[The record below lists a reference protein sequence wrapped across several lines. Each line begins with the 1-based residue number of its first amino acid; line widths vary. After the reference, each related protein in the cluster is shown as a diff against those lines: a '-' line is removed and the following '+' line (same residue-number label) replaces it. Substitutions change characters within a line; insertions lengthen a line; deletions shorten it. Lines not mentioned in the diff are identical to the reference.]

1 LTQGNLGSDNFARA
15 ELIELSSNVIRNQ
28 ITSRRNMKFRIS
40 LTLLALA
47 TLNFAPRLH
56 GQSSQGASQEQLHER
71 SSFHLVEAT
80 ISDIEQAY
88 RSHLLTP
95 EQLVKMYQD
104 RITAYDG
111 LATTPHLSSYMH
123 LNDHAIDAAN
133 QLDNHDDNARRDLPL
148 FGVPMVL
155 KDNINTL
162 DMPTTAGSV
171 ALGLSMPPQ
180 DATVAAK
187 LRKAG
192 AIILGKGS
200 LTEFANFLTNGMPAG
215 FSSQLRFQQTGAGGD
230 LATDGYGF
238 NPYDPRPDPRAGV
251 HDGRPALSPG
261 GSSSGPGIAVSA
273 NLAAVGIGT
282 ETSGSIL
289 SPGFQNMLVG
299 IKPTIGLVSRTGI
312 VPITEDQDTAG
323 PLARTVTDAAK
334 VLGVIAGYDP
344 QDPATAACLTPGN
357 CLSDYTGFL
366 NKDAL
371 RGARIAVPYYSYW
384 TTGSGRETMS
394 VERANVME
402 NAVAVLRSLGA
413 IVTDCNQFYAA
424 EYGANGYQ
432 NGPTNGQQPQD
443 FFNCPGEIPDQAAL
457 NAFGG
462 CGSLPPQPANCST
475 VLLYG
480 FKHDLNKYLLATYGS
495 AGATSDSGTPVT
507 SLADVIAYNNAN
519 AAVALKYGQILAI
532 AAQALDTSPLSA
544 DTARYHS
551 DRAEDLRLAKTMGL
565 DVMYQHFDATL
576 FPANN
581 GANIAARAG
590 YPSIT
595 IPGGFYV
602 NPPAPISTLLSPPTP
617 FPAGFDAQPAPYGVT
632 FSGPA
637 FSEGRLIG
645 FTYAFEQAT
654 HHRQAP
660 ASAPALA
667 SDLVERDQDKN

>member
-1 LTQGNLGSDNFARA
+1 
-15 ELIELSSNVIRNQ
+15 
-28 ITSRRNMKFRIS
+28 MKFRIS
-40 LTLLALA
+40 LTLFSLA
-47 TLNFAPRLH
+47 TFSFAPKLH
-56 GQSSQGASQEQLHER
+56 CQSSQGASQEQLHER

-80 ISDIEQAY
+80 ISDIEQAF

-95 EQLVKMYQD
+95 EQLVKMYQG
-104 RITAYDG
+104 RIATYDG
-111 LATTPHLSSYMH
+111 LATTTHVSSYMH
-123 LNDHAIDAAN
+123 RNDNAVDAAN
-133 QLDNHDDNARRDLPL
+133 QLDNHDDDARRDLPL
-148 FGVPMVL
+148 FGVPMIL
-155 KDNINTL
+155 KDNINTF

-171 ALGLSMPPQ
+171 ALGSSIPPQ

-192 AIILGKGS
+192 AVILGKGS
-200 LTEFANFLTNGMPAG
+200 LTEFANFLTNGMPSG

-251 HDGRPALSPG
+251 NDGRPALSPG

-334 VLGVIAGYDP
+334 VLGVIAGFDP

-366 NKDAL
+366 DKDAL

-384 TTGSGRETMS
+384 TTGSGRESMS
-394 VERANVME
+394 AERANVME

-432 NGPTNGQQPQD
+432 NGPPNGQLPQD

-462 CGSLPPQPANCST
+462 CGSLPPEPANCST

-480 FKHDLNKYLLATYGS
+480 FKRDLNNYLLATYGS
-495 AGATSDSGTPVT
+495 AGATSDSGTPVA
-507 SLADVIAYNNAN
+507 SLADVIAYNSAN

-551 DRAEDLRLAKTMGL
+551 DRAKDLLLAKTMGL
-565 DVMYQHFDATL
+565 DVMYQHFDAIL

-595 IPGGFYV
+595 VPGGFYV

-617 FPAGFDAQPAPYGVT
+617 FPSGFNAQPAPYGVT

-645 FTYAFEQAT
+645 FAYAFEQAT
-654 HHRQAP
+654 HHRQAA
-660 ASAPALA
+660 ASVPALA
-667 SDLVERDQDKN
+667 SDVVERDQDKN

>member
-1 LTQGNLGSDNFARA
+1 
-15 ELIELSSNVIRNQ
+15 
-28 ITSRRNMKFRIS
+28 MKFRIS
-40 LTLLALA
+40 LPLLGLAALA
-47 TLNFAPRLH
+47 FAPWL
-56 GQSSQGASQEQLHER
+56 QSQSTQGANQGDEQHER
-71 SSFHLVEAT
+71 SSFHLVDAT
-80 ISDIEQAY
+80 ISDIQQAY
-88 RSHLLTP
+88 RSHLLVR
-95 EQLVKMYQD
+95 EQLVQMYQA

-123 LNDHAIDAAN
+123 LNAHAVDAAK
-133 QLDNHDDNARRDLPL
+133 QLNNHDDDTRRDMPL
-148 FGVPMVL
+148 FGVPMIL
-155 KDNINTL
+155 KDNINTF

-180 DATVAAK
+180 DAPVAAK

-200 LTEFANFLTNGMPAG
+200 LTEFANFLTNGMPSG
-215 FSSQLRFQQTGAGGD
+215 FSSQLRYQQSQNGTNAQ
-230 LATDGYGF
+230 LLLTVGYGF
-238 NPYDPRPDPRAGV
+238 NAYDPRPDPRAGV
-251 HDGRPALSPG
+251 NDGRPALSPG
-261 GSSSGPGIAVSA
+261 GSSSGPGIAVSS

-299 IKPTIGLVSRTGI
+299 IKPTVGLVSRTGI

-323 PLARTVTDAAK
+323 PLARSVTDAAK
-334 VLGVIAGYDP
+334 VLGVIAGFDP

-357 CLSDYTGFL
+357 CLSDYTQFL

-371 RGARIAVPYYSYW
+371 SGARIAVPYYSYW
-384 TTGSGRETMS
+384 TTGSGRES
-394 VERANVME
+394 LSAERAQVME

-432 NGPTNGQQPQD
+432 NGPPSGVTPAE
-443 FFNCPGEIPDQAAL
+443 FFNCPGEVPDQTAL

-480 FKHDLNKYLLATYGS
+480 FKHDLNNYLLATYGS
-495 AGATSDSGTPVT
+495 AGATSDGGTPVHT
-507 SLADVIAYNNAN
+507 LADVVAYNNAN

-551 DRAEDLRLAKTMGL
+551 DRAQDLMLAKTMGL
-565 DVMYQHFDATL
+565 DVMYQQFDALL

-595 IPGGFYV
+595 VPGGFYV
-602 NPPAPISTLLSPPTP
+602 NPPVSISTLLSPPTP
-617 FPAGFDAQPAPYGVT
+617 FPTGFNAQPAPYGVT

-645 FTYAFEQAT
+645 FAYAFEQAT

-660 ASAPALA
+660 SSVPALA
-667 SDLVERDQDKN
+667 SDVVERDQDRN

>member
-1 LTQGNLGSDNFARA
+1 
-15 ELIELSSNVIRNQ
+15 
-28 ITSRRNMKFRIS
+28 MKVHIS
-40 LTLLALA
+40 LALLSLA
-47 TLNFAPRLH
+47 VLSFAPRLH
-56 GQSSQGASQEQLHER
+56 SQSSQGASQEQLHER

-80 ISDIEQAY
+80 ISDIEHAY

-95 EQLVKMYQD
+95 ERLVRMYQR
-104 RITAYDG
+104 RIAAYDG

-123 LNDHAIDAAN
+123 LNDRAIDAAN
-133 QLDNHDDNARRDLPL
+133 QLDNHDDDARRDLPL
-148 FGVPMVL
+148 FGVPMIL
-155 KDNINTL
+155 KDNINTF
-162 DMPTTAGSV
+162 DTPTTAGSV
-171 ALGLSMPPQ
+171 ALGLSRPPR

-187 LRKAG
+187 LREAG

-200 LTEFANFLTNGMPAG
+200 LTEFANFLTNGMPSG
-215 FSSQLRFQQTGAGGD
+215 FSSQLRFQQSGIGGD
-230 LATDGYGF
+230 LAMDGYGF
-238 NPYDPRPDPRAGV
+238 NPYDPRPDPRAGIN
-251 HDGRPALSPG
+251 DGRPALSPG

-299 IKPTIGLVSRTGI
+299 IKPTIGLVSRAGI

-334 VLGVIAGYDP
+334 VLGVIAGFDP

-357 CLSDYTGFL
+357 CLSDYTRFL
-366 NKDAL
+366 HKHAL

-384 TTGSGRETMS
+384 TTGSGRESMS
-394 VERANVME
+394 AERANVME

-413 IVTDCNQFYAA
+413 VVTDCNQFYAA

-432 NGPTNGQQPQD
+432 DGPTNGQQPQD

-475 VLLYG
+475 VLLFG
-480 FKHDLNKYLLATYGS
+480 FKRDLNNYLQTTYGS

-551 DRAEDLRLAKTMGL
+551 DRAKDLLLAKTMGL
-565 DVMYQHFDATL
+565 DVMYQHFDAIL

-590 YPSIT
+590 FPSIT
-595 IPGGFYV
+595 VPGGFYV

-617 FPAGFDAQPAPYGVT
+617 FPPGFNAQPAPYGVT

-645 FTYAFEQAT
+645 FAYAFEQAT
-654 HHRQAP
+654 HHRQSP
-660 ASAPALA
+660 ASAPALP
-667 SDLVERDQDKN
+667 SDVVERDQDQDKD

>member
-1 LTQGNLGSDNFARA
+1 MK
-15 ELIELSSNVIRNQ
+15 LS
-28 ITSRRNMKFRIS
+28 IS
-40 LTLLALA
+40 LTLLSLA
-47 TLNFAPRLH
+47 TLSFAPRLH
-56 GQSSQGASQEQLHER
+56 SQSSQGASQEQQQER

-95 EQLVKMYQD
+95 EQLVKMYQG
-104 RITAYDG
+104 RIAAYDG

-123 LNDHAIDAAN
+123 LNDRAIDAAN
-133 QLDNHDDNARRDLPL
+133 QLDNHDDDARRDLPL
-148 FGVPMVL
+148 FGVPMIL
-155 KDNINTL
+155 KDNINTF

-171 ALGLSMPPQ
+171 ALGLSQPPQ
-180 DATVAAK
+180 DAPVAAK

-192 AIILGKGS
+192 AVILGKGT
-200 LTEFANFLTNGMPAG
+200 LTEFANFLTNGMPSG
-215 FSSQLRFQQTGAGGD
+215 FSSQLRFQQTAAGGD
-230 LATDGYGF
+230 LTADGYGF
-238 NPYDPRPDPRAGV
+238 NAFDPRPDPRAGAN
-251 HDGRPALSPG
+251 DGRPALSPG

-334 VLGVIAGYDP
+334 VLGVIAGFDP
-344 QDPATAACLTPGN
+344 QDPATAACLMPGN
-357 CLSDYTGFL
+357 CLSDYTEFL
-366 NKDAL
+366 DKDAL
-371 RGARIAVPYYSYW
+371 RGARIAVPFYSYW
-384 TTGSGRETMS
+384 TTGSGRESMS
-394 VERANVME
+394 AERASVME

-432 NGPTNGQQPQD
+432 NGPPAGQLPQN

-480 FKHDLNKYLLATYGS
+480 FKRDLNNYLVATYGS

-507 SLADVIAYNNAN
+507 SLADVIAFNAAN

-532 AAQALDTSPLSA
+532 AAQALDTSALSA

-551 DRAEDLRLAKTMGL
+551 DRAKDLQLARTMGL
-565 DVMYQHFDATL
+565 DVMYQNFDAIL

-590 YPSIT
+590 FPSIT
-595 IPGGFYV
+595 VPGGFYV
-602 NPPAPISTLLSPPTP
+602 NPPVPISTLLSPPTP
-617 FPAGFDAQPAPYGVT
+617 FPSGFNAQPAPYGVT

-645 FTYAFEQAT
+645 FAYAFEQAT

-660 ASAPALA
+660 ASVPALA
-667 SDLVERDQDKN
+667 SDVVERDQDKN

>member
-1 LTQGNLGSDNFARA
+1 
-15 ELIELSSNVIRNQ
+15 
-28 ITSRRNMKFRIS
+28 MKFRIS

-111 LATTPHLSSYMH
+111 LATTPHFSSYMH

-384 TTGSGRETMS
+384 TTGSGRESMS

>member
-1 LTQGNLGSDNFARA
+1 
-15 ELIELSSNVIRNQ
+15 
-28 ITSRRNMKFRIS
+28 MKLRIS

-47 TLNFAPRLH
+47 TLIFAPRLH
-56 GQSSQGASQEQLHER
+56 SQSDQGASQEQQHER

-80 ISDIEQAY
+80 ISDIQHAY

-95 EQLVKMYQD
+95 DQLVKMYQG

-111 LATTPHLSSYMH
+111 LATTPHLASYMH
-123 LNDHAIDAAN
+123 LNPHAIDAAN
-133 QLDNHDDNARRDLPL
+133 QLDNHDEDARRDLPL
-148 FGVPMVL
+148 FGVPMIL
-155 KDNINTL
+155 KDNINTF

-171 ALGLSMPPQ
+171 ALGRSRPPQ
-180 DATVAAK
+180 DAPVAAK

-200 LTEFANFLTNGMPAG
+200 LTEFANFLTNGMPSG
-215 FSSQLRFQQTGAGGD
+215 FSSQLRFQQTAAGGN
-230 LATDGYGF
+230 LATDGFGF
-238 NPYDPRPDPRAGV
+238 NSYDPRADPRPLSLGPPPIPP
-251 HDGRPALSPG
+251 DGRPALSPG
-261 GSSSGPGIAVSA
+261 GSSSGPGIAVSS
-273 NLAAVGIGT
+273 NLAVVGIGT

-299 IKPTIGLVSRTGI
+299 IKPTRGLVSRTGI

-334 VLGVIAGYDP
+334 VLGVISGFDP

-366 NKDAL
+366 DKHAL

-384 TTGSGRETMS
+384 TTGSGLESFS
-394 VERANVME
+394 VERAKVME

-413 IVTDCNQFYAA
+413 TVTDCNQFYAA

-432 NGPTNGQQPQD
+432 NGPPSGTPPQV
-443 FFNCPGEIPDQAAL
+443 FFNCPGEIPDQTAL

-462 CGSLPPQPANCST
+462 CGSLPPQPPNCST

-480 FKHDLNKYLLATYGS
+480 FKHDLNNYLFATYGS

-519 AAVALKYGQILAI
+519 ASVALKYGQILAI
-532 AAQALDTSPLSA
+532 AAQALDTSPGSA
-544 DTARYHS
+544 DTARYLS
-551 DRAEDLRLAKTMGL
+551 DRAKDLLLAKTLGL
-565 DVMYQHFDATL
+565 DVVYQHFDAVL

-595 IPGGFYV
+595 VPGGFYV
-602 NPPAPISTLLSPPTP
+602 NPPVPISTMLAPPIP
-617 FPAGFDAQPAPYGVT
+617 FPPNFDAQPAPYGVT

-645 FTYAFEQAT
+645 FAYAFEQAT

-660 ASAPALA
+660 ASVPPLA
-667 SDLVERDQDKN
+667 SDVVERDQDKN

>member
-1 LTQGNLGSDNFARA
+1 M
-15 ELIELSSNVIRNQ
+15 I
-28 ITSRRNMKFRIS
+28 
-40 LTLLALA
+40 
-47 TLNFAPRLH
+47 
-56 GQSSQGASQEQLHER
+56 
-71 SSFHLVEAT
+71 
-80 ISDIEQAY
+80 
-88 RSHLLTP
+88 
-95 EQLVKMYQD
+95 
-104 RITAYDG
+104 
-111 LATTPHLSSYMH
+111 
-123 LNDHAIDAAN
+123 
-133 QLDNHDDNARRDLPL
+133 
-148 FGVPMVL
+148 L
-155 KDNINTL
+155 KDNINTF

-171 ALGLSMPPQ
+171 ALGLSQPPQ

-200 LTEFANFLTNGMPAG
+200 LTEFANFLTNGMPSG
-215 FSSQLRFQQTGAGGD
+215 FSSQLRFQQTGAGGN
-230 LATDGYGF
+230 LAADGYGF
-238 NPYDPRPDPRAGV
+238 NAFDPRPDPRAGV
-251 HDGRPALSPG
+251 NDGRPALSPG

-334 VLGVIAGYDP
+334 VLGVIAGFDP

-357 CLSDYTGFL
+357 CLSDYTEFL
-366 NKDAL
+366 DKDAL
-371 RGARIAVPYYSYW
+371 RGARIAVPYWSYW
-384 TTGSGRETMS
+384 TTGSGRESMS
-394 VERANVME
+394 AERAAVME

-432 NGPTNGQQPQD
+432 NGSPAGQLPQD

-480 FKHDLNKYLLATYGS
+480 FKRDLNNYLLATYGS
-495 AGATSDSGTPVT
+495 TGAMSDSGTSVT
-507 SLADVIAYNNAN
+507 SLADVIAYNSAN

-532 AAQALDTSPLSA
+532 AAQALDTSLLSA
-544 DTARYHS
+544 DTARYQS
-551 DRAEDLRLAKTMGL
+551 DRAKDIQLARTMGL
-565 DVMYQHFDATL
+565 DVMYRNFDAIL

-590 YPSIT
+590 FPSIT
-595 IPGGFYV
+595 VPGGFYV

-617 FPAGFDAQPAPYGVT
+617 FPSGFNAQPAPYGVT

-645 FTYAFEQAT
+645 FAYAFEQAT
-654 HHRQAP
+654 HHRQPP
-660 ASAPALA
+660 ASVPALA
-667 SDLVERDQDKN
+667 SDVVERDQDKK

>member
-1 LTQGNLGSDNFARA
+1 
-15 ELIELSSNVIRNQ
+15 
-28 ITSRRNMKFRIS
+28 MKVKIS
-40 LTLLALA
+40 LTILLLA
-47 TLNFAPRLH
+47 TLSFAPRLH
-56 GQSSQGASQEQLHER
+56 SQSNQGASQEQSHER
-71 SSFHLVEAT
+71 SSFHLVETT

-88 RSHLLTP
+88 RSHRLTP
-95 EQLVKMYQD
+95 EQLVKMYQG

-111 LATTPHLSSYMH
+111 LTTTTHLSSYMH
-123 LNDHAIDAAN
+123 LNDHAVDAAN
-133 QLDNHDDNARRDLPL
+133 QLNNHDDDARRDLPL
-148 FGVPMVL
+148 FGVPMIL
-155 KDNINTL
+155 KDNINTF

-171 ALGLSMPPQ
+171 ALGSSHPPQ

-200 LTEFANFLTNGMPAG
+200 LTEFANFLTNGMPSG
-215 FSSQLRFQQTGAGGD
+215 FSSQLRFQQTAGGGN

-238 NPYDPRPDPRAGV
+238 NAYDPRPDPRPLSLV
-251 HDGRPALSPG
+251 PPIPPDGRPALSPG
-261 GSSSGPGIAVSA
+261 GSSSGPGIAVSS

-312 VPITEDQDTAG
+312 VPITEQQDTAG

-334 VLGVIAGYDP
+334 VLGVIAGFDP
-344 QDPATAACLTPGN
+344 QDPATAACLTPEN
-357 CLSDYTGFL
+357 CLNDYTGFL

-384 TTGSGRETMS
+384 TTGSGLESMS

-413 IVTDCNQFYAA
+413 TVTDCNQFYAA

-432 NGPTNGQQPQD
+432 NGPPSGQQPQA

-457 NAFGG
+457 NAFGI
-462 CGSLPPQPANCST
+462 CTNPSPPPQPANCSI

-480 FKHDLNKYLLATYGS
+480 FQHDLNNYLFSTYGA
-495 AGATSDSGTPVT
+495 AGATSDAGTPVT
-507 SLADVIAYNNAN
+507 SLADVVAYNNAN
-519 AAVALKYGQILAI
+519 AAVALKYDQILAN
-532 AAQALDTSPLSA
+532 AAQFLDTSPGSA
-544 DTARYHS
+544 DTARLQS
-551 DRAEDLRLAKTMGL
+551 DRAKDLLLAKTMGL
-565 DVMYQHFDATL
+565 DVVYQHFDAIL

-581 GANIAARAG
+581 GAGIAARAG

-595 IPGGFYV
+595 VPGGFYV
-602 NPPAPISTLLSPPTP
+602 NPPAPISTKLSAPTP
-617 FPAGFDAQPAPYGVT
+617 FPAGFNAQPAPYGVT

-645 FTYAFEQAT
+645 FAYAFEQAT

-660 ASAPALA
+660 ASVPALA
-667 SDLVERDQDKN
+667 GDVVERDHDKN

>member
-1 LTQGNLGSDNFARA
+1 
-15 ELIELSSNVIRNQ
+15 
-28 ITSRRNMKFRIS
+28 MKLRIS
-40 LTLLALA
+40 VTLLALA
-47 TLNFAPRLH
+47 TLSFAPRLH
-56 GQSSQGASQEQLHER
+56 SQSSQGASREQQHER
-71 SSFHLVEAT
+71 SSFHLVETT

-95 EQLVKMYQD
+95 EQLVKMYQG
-104 RITAYDG
+104 RITAFDG
-111 LATTPHLSSYMH
+111 LTTTPHLSSYMH
-123 LNDHAIDAAN
+123 LNDHAIEAAN
-133 QLDNHDDNARRDLPL
+133 QLDNHDDDARRDLPL
-148 FGVPMVL
+148 FGVPMIL
-155 KDNINTL
+155 KDNINTF

-171 ALGLSMPPQ
+171 ALGSSRPPQ
-180 DATVAAK
+180 DAPVAAK
-187 LRKAG
+187 LRNAG

-200 LTEFANFLTNGMPAG
+200 LTEFANFLTNGMPSG
-215 FSSQLRFQQTGAGGD
+215 FSSQLRFQQTAVGGN

-238 NPYDPRPDPRAGV
+238 NPFDPRPDPRPLSLGPPIV
-251 HDGRPALSPG
+251 PPDGRPALSPG

-312 VPITEDQDTAG
+312 VPITEEQDTAG

-334 VLGVIAGYDP
+334 VLGVIAGFDP

-384 TTGSGRETMS
+384 TTGSGLES
-394 VERANVME
+394 ISAERASVME

-432 NGPTNGQQPQD
+432 NGPPSGQLPQA
-443 FFNCPGEIPDQAAL
+443 FFNCPGEIPDQADL

-480 FKHDLNKYLLATYGS
+480 FKHDLNNYLFATYGS

-507 SLADVIAYNNAN
+507 SLADVVAYNNAN

-532 AAQALDTSPLSA
+532 AAQALDTSPGSA
-544 DTARYHS
+544 DTARFQS
-551 DRAEDLRLAKTMGL
+551 DRAKDLRLAKTMGL
-565 DVMYQHFDATL
+565 DFVYQHFGAIL
-576 FPANN
+576 FPANF

-590 YPSIT
+590 FPSIT
-595 IPGGFYV
+595 VPGGFYV
-602 NPPAPISTLLSPPTP
+602 NPPVPISTKLSPPTP
-617 FPAGFDAQPAPYGVT
+617 FPAGFDAQPAPFGVT

-645 FTYAFEQAT
+645 FAYAFEQAT

-660 ASAPALA
+660 ASVPALA
-667 SDLVERDQDKN
+667 SDAVERDQDKK

>member
-1 LTQGNLGSDNFARA
+1 
-15 ELIELSSNVIRNQ
+15 
-28 ITSRRNMKFRIS
+28 MKFKIS
-40 LTLLALA
+40 LALLAFA
-47 TLNFAPRLH
+47 TSCFAPRLYS
-56 GQSSQGASQEQLHER
+56 QSSEGASQEQTHER
-71 SSFHLVEAT
+71 SSFHLIETT

-95 EQLVKMYQD
+95 GQLVKMYQD
-104 RITAYDG
+104 RIAAYDG
-111 LATTPHLSSYMH
+111 LATTTHLSSYMH
-123 LNDHAIDAAN
+123 LNEHAIDAAN

-148 FGVPMVL
+148 FGVPMIL
-155 KDNINTL
+155 KDNINTF

-171 ALGLSMPPQ
+171 ALGKSMPSH

-187 LRKAG
+187 LRAAG

-215 FSSQLRFQQTGAGGD
+215 FSSQLRFQQTAAGGN
-230 LATDGYGF
+230 LAIDGYGF
-238 NPYDPRPDPRAGV
+238 NAYDPRPDPRVGV
-251 HDGRPALSPG
+251 NDGRPALSPG

-312 VPITEDQDTAG
+312 VPITEQQDTAG
-323 PLARTVTDAAK
+323 PEARTVTDAAK
-334 VLGVIAGYDP
+334 VLGVIAGFDP

-366 NKDAL
+366 DKNAL

-384 TTGSGRETMS
+384 STGSGKES
-394 VERANVME
+394 ISAERANVME
-402 NAVAVLRSLGA
+402 SAVAVMRSLGA
-413 IVTDCNQFYAA
+413 TVTDCNQFYAA

-432 NGPTNGQQPQD
+432 NGPPAGVSPQV
-443 FFNCPGEIPDQAAL
+443 FFNCPAEIPVADQIAL
-457 NAFGG
+457 NNFAI
-462 CGSLPPQPANCST
+462 CANPSPPAQPPNCSI

-480 FKHDLNKYLLATYGS
+480 FQHDLNNYLFATYGA
-495 AGATSDSGTPVT
+495 AGATSDTGTPVT

-519 AAVALKYGQILAI
+519 ASVALKYDQILAK
-532 AAQALDTSPLSA
+532 AAQFLDTSPGSL
-544 DTARYHS
+544 DTVRFNH
-551 DRAEDLRLAKTMGL
+551 DRANDLLLAQKNGL
-565 DVMYQHFDATL
+565 DVVYQHFDAIL
-576 FPANN
+576 FPANF
-581 GANIAARAG
+581 GAGIAARAG

-595 IPGGFYV
+595 VPGGFYV
-602 NPPAPISTLLSPPTP
+602 NPPVPISTQLSPPTP
-617 FPAGFDAQPAPYGVT
+617 FPPGFDAKPAPFGVT

-637 FSEGRLIG
+637 FSEGKLIG
-645 FTYAFEQAT
+645 FAYAFEQAT

-660 ASAPALA
+660 PSAPALP
-667 SDLVERDQDKN
+667 SDVVERDHDKN

>member
-1 LTQGNLGSDNFARA
+1 
-15 ELIELSSNVIRNQ
+15 
-28 ITSRRNMKFRIS
+28 M
-40 LTLLALA
+40 
-47 TLNFAPRLH
+47 
-56 GQSSQGASQEQLHER
+56 HER
-71 SSFHLVEAT
+71 SSFHLVETT
-80 ISDIEQAY
+80 ISDIERAFRHHQI
-88 RSHLLTP
+88 TP
-95 EQLVKMYQD
+95 AQLVKMYQS
-104 RITAYDG
+104 RIAAFDG
-111 LATTPHLSSYMH
+111 LTTTTHLSSYMH
-123 LNDHAIDAAN
+123 LNDHAVEAAN
-133 QLDNHDDNARRDLPL
+133 QLDDHDDDARRDLPL
-148 FGVPMVL
+148 FGVPMIL
-155 KDNINTL
+155 KDNINTF

-171 ALGLSMPPQ
+171 ALGSSMPPR

-192 AIILGKGS
+192 AIILGKAS

-215 FSSQLRFQQTGAGGD
+215 FSSQLRFQQTAEAGD

-238 NPYDPRPDPRAGV
+238 NPFDPRSDPRTGIN
-251 HDGRPALSPG
+251 DGRPVLSPG

-299 IKPTIGLVSRTGI
+299 IKPTIGLVSRSGI
-312 VPITEDQDTAG
+312 VPITADQDTAG

-334 VLGVIAGYDP
+334 VLGVIAGFDP

-357 CLSDYTGFL
+357 CRSDYTRFL
-366 NKDAL
+366 RKHAL

-384 TTGSGRETMS
+384 TNGSGKESMS
-394 VERANVME
+394 AERANVME

-424 EYGANGYQ
+424 EYGANGFQ
-432 NGPTNGQQPQD
+432 NGPTNGQLPQD

-475 VLLYG
+475 VLLFG
-480 FKHDLNKYLLATYGS
+480 FKRDLNNYLVATYGS
-495 AGATSDSGTPVT
+495 AGATSDSGTPIT

-519 AAVALKYGQILAI
+519 PSVALKYGQILAI
-532 AAQALDTSPLSA
+532 AAQALDTSPLSP

-551 DRAEDLRLAKTMGL
+551 DRATDLLLAKTMGL
-565 DVMYQHFDATL
+565 DVMYQHFDAIL

-590 YPSIT
+590 FPSIT
-595 IPGGFYV
+595 VPGGFYV
-602 NPPAPISTLLSPPTP
+602 NPPAPISTLLTPPTP
-617 FPAGFDAQPAPYGVT
+617 FPSGFNAQPAPYGVT

-645 FTYAFEQAT
+645 FAYAFEQAT

-660 ASAPALA
+660 PSVPALA
-667 SDLVERDQDKN
+667 SDVVDRDRDDD

>member
-1 LTQGNLGSDNFARA
+1 
-15 ELIELSSNVIRNQ
+15 
-28 ITSRRNMKFRIS
+28 MKFKIS
-40 LTLLALA
+40 LALLALA
-47 TLNFAPRLH
+47 TFCFAPRLH
-56 GQSSQGASQEQLHER
+56 SQSSQGASQEQLHER
-71 SSFHLVEAT
+71 SSFHLVETT

-95 EQLVKMYQD
+95 GQLVKMYQG

-123 LNDHAIDAAN
+123 LNEHAVDAAN
-133 QLDNHDDNARRDLPL
+133 QLDNHDDSARRALPL
-148 FGVPMVL
+148 FGVPMIL
-155 KDNINTL
+155 KDNINTF

-171 ALGLSMPPQ
+171 ALGKSRPPQ
-180 DATVAAK
+180 DAFVADK

-215 FSSQLRFQQTGAGGD
+215 FSSQLRFQQTAAEGD

-238 NPYDPRPDPRAGV
+238 NPYDPRPDPRAGFN
-251 HDGRPALSPG
+251 DGRPALSPG

-299 IKPTIGLVSRTGI
+299 IKPTRGLVSRTGI

-323 PLARTVTDAAK
+323 PEARTVTDAAK
-334 VLGVIAGYDP
+334 VLGVIAGFDP
-344 QDPATAACLTPGN
+344 QDSATAPCQTRGN

-384 TTGSGRETMS
+384 STGSGLES
-394 VERANVME
+394 ISLERANVME

-413 IVTDCNQFYAA
+413 TVTDCNQFYAA

-432 NGPTNGQQPQD
+432 NGPPTGVLPQA
-443 FFNCPGEIPDQAAL
+443 FFNCPGEIPVADQVAL
-457 NAFGG
+457 NNFPICANP
-462 CGSLPPQPANCST
+462 SPPAQPASCSI

-480 FKHDLNKYLLATYGS
+480 FLHDLNNYLLATYGS
-495 AGATSDSGTPVT
+495 AGATSDSGTPVR
-507 SLADVIAYNNAN
+507 SLADVIAYNTAN
-519 AAVALKYGQILAI
+519 KAVALKYDQILAN
-532 AAQALDTSPLSA
+532 AAQFLNTDPTS
-544 DTARYHS
+544 DARHNS
-551 DRAEDLRLAKTMGL
+551 DRANDLLLAKTNGL
-565 DVMYQHFDATL
+565 DVVYQHFDAIL
-576 FPANN
+576 FPANF
-581 GANIAARAG
+581 GAGITARAG

-595 IPGGFYV
+595 VPGGFYV
-602 NPPAPISTLLSPPTP
+602 NPPVPISTKLSPPTP
-617 FPAGFDAQPAPYGVT
+617 FPPGFDAQPAPFGVT

-645 FTYAFEQAT
+645 FAYAFEQAT

-660 ASAPALA
+660 PSVPPLA
-667 SDLVERDQDKN
+667 SDVVERDQDKN